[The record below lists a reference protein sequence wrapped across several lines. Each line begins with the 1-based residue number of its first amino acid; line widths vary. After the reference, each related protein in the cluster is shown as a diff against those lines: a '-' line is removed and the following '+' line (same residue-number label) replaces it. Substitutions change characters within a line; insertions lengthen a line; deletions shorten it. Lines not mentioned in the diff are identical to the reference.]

1 MFNKKLFISLIIF
14 SGLMFFASIIK
25 NETRIIEKSIA
36 KYKNNISKLEN
47 KLHEAE
53 LDYHYLSSPSILS
66 SNIKEFSDE
75 DYSSIKHSS
84 IYFSLEQFLNEKTKT
99 TQSIFNE
106 KKKN

>member
-47 KLHEAE
+47 
-53 LDYHYLSSPSILS
+53 
-66 SNIKEFSDE
+66 
-75 DYSSIKHSS
+75 
-84 IYFSLEQFLNEKTKT
+84 
-99 TQSIFNE
+99 
-106 KKKN
+106 